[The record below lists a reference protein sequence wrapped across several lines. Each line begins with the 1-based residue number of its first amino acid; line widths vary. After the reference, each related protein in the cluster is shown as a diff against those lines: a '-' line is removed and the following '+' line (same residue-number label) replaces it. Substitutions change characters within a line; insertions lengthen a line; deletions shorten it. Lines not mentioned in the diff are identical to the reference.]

1 MTKQVELKYGRG
13 TVTLDLSAAADVE
26 ILRENAMPVLED
38 VEQALLDGLEHPI
51 GSAPLRELVAPGDR
65 LTIVLSDLTRFW
77 MRQDILCEA
86 LVRYL
91 EGLGVRDEDIV
102 VLIALGTHRKQTPEE
117 LEKLASSYVYR
128 RCRVVNHDCDAA
140 DLADIGTTAS
150 GTRVLVNP
158 LAVGRKVLVISGT
171 VHHLMAGYGGGRK
184 SVVPGIAGRETIRS
198 NHRRALDPA
207 RPQTD
212 SRVGSGRV
220 CVNPI
225 NRDMEEAAGL
235 LKPLFGVSVVV
246 DAHSRHSGIFCG
258 DFTKA
263 WEASCRFCQKNYG
276 VPIDYLADV
285 VIASC
290 NGYPKDINLYQSVK
304 TLLNGVN
311 AMKPGGTFVFLAQ
324 CPEGGGAPDFFD
336 WIEPLGRGELDRAL
350 RESFTIGGYIFYAS
364 CEAIARAKEYYM
376 LTDIAPEQVEKMG
389 LRAYSDPDE
398 LMRHVDLAGK
408 RVYVIPNGGSLLP
421 QPREEYASL
430 NAELAQPRGQAA
442 GA

>member
-1 MTKQVELKYGRG
+1 MTEQVELKYGKG
-13 TVTLDLSAAADVE
+13 TVTLYLSAAASVE
-26 ILRENAMPVLED
+26 VLRENPMPVIED
-38 VEQALLDGLEHPI
+38 VNQALLDGLERPI
-51 GSAPLRELVAPGDR
+51 GCAPLRELVAPGDK
-65 LTIVLSDLTRFW
+65 LTIILSDLTRFW
-77 MRQDILCEA
+77 MRQDILCEG

-91 EGLGVRDEDIV
+91 EGLGIQDEDIA

-128 RCRVVNHDCDAA
+128 RCQVVNHDCDAD
-140 DLADIGTTAS
+140 DLVDIGTTAS

-184 SVVPGIAGRETIRS
+184 SVVPGVAGRETIRG
-198 NHRRALDPA
+198 NHRRALDPIEP
-207 RPQTD
+207 RTD

-220 CVNPI
+220 RVNPI

-235 LKPLFGVSVVV
+235 LRPLFGVSVVV
-246 DAHSRHSGIFCG
+246 DAHSRHSGLFCG
-258 DFTKA
+258 AFTKA

-276 VPIDYLADV
+276 VHIDYLADV

-311 AMKPGGTFVFLAQ
+311 AMKNGGTFVFLAQ

-336 WIEPLGRGELDRAL
+336 WIEPLNRGELDKAL
-350 RESFTIGGYIFYAS
+350 RENFTIGGYIFYAS

-376 LTDIAPEQVEKMG
+376 LTDIPPEQLEKMG
-389 LRAYSDPDE
+389 LRAYNDPAE
-398 LMRHVDLAGK
+398 LMKHVELAGK

-421 QPREEYASL
+421 QPRADYESL
-430 NAELAQPRGQAA
+430 NAELARGRE
-442 GA
+442 